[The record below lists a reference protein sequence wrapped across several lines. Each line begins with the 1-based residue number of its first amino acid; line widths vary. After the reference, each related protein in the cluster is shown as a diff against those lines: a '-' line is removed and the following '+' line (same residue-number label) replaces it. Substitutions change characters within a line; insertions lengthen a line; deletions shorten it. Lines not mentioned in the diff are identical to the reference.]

1 MPATDQYDLF
11 SKSLAQY
18 TRSIGHPARIAVL
31 MALAAHSDG
40 PIHNIIEIPGLS
52 KSTVLQHLRELKRA
66 GLIQGNL
73 YGSKTQYS
81 IDMTKINE
89 FDAKFKD
96 FMITLR
102 NPNP

>member
-1 MPATDQYDLF
+1 
-11 SKSLAQY
+11 
-18 TRSIGHPARIAVL
+18 